1 MGDRREIEHRLL
13 SRTYYCAYKTATRLF
28 SKSVIMGL
36 GSIFTASLL
45 ALSAFSPVSAA
56 PSSSTDS
63 LEARTSSSWWL
74 SSIKRQGS
82 VPSNSNFTVFRNVKD
97 YGARGDGTT
106 DDTAA
111 INAAITAGNRCGR
124 GCDSSTTTP
133 ALVYFPKGTYVVSKP
148 IIQYYYT
155 QLVGDAVDIPTI
167 KSSANF
173 QGIAVIDSN
182 PYADGGVN
190 WYTNQN
196 NFFRHI
202 RNFKIDITA
211 QGKST
216 GTGLHW
222 QVAQAT
228 SLQNIQFDMI
238 KDKSSDNKQQGI
250 FTENGSG
257 GFMSDLT
264 FNGGNL
270 GVFWGAQQ
278 FTTRNLKFNGCR
290 TAIYMNWNWAWT
302 FHGLNIDSC
311 DIGLDMSSNGQDQ
324 QQVGAVLVQDSV
336 FSNTPVGIASRY
348 RTSQNGTSGT
358 LVVDNVDFSKNC
370 PAAVKNPQTNDI
382 ILDGNTKVQ
391 SWVQGRAYKGNS
403 GSAVQATQSPVTKPD
418 ALLDSSG
425 NIFTR
430 PKPQYNDVDVSKFVS
445 VKSKGAKGD
454 GVTDDTAAIQAAFDS
469 IGGDQIVYFDHGNY
483 VVTDTV
489 KVPKNVKVVG
499 EIWPVIFAGGNSN
512 FQDQSNPKPVFQVGN
527 PGDVGTVEMQDIIFS
542 TMGPQPGAILME
554 FNVAGKD
561 KGAAGLWDLHFR
573 VGGFEGTKLQSN
585 QCSKNPQKLSPPKP
599 ECIGAF
605 MLMHITS
612 QASAYLEN
620 TWFWVAD
627 HELDL
632 GDHNQINIYNG
643 RGILIESTK
652 GAWLWGTSSEHS
664 VLSNYQLTKAKNVYM
679 GLIQTETAYMQGN
692 PDAKV
697 PFKYNAKYS
706 DPDFSNCTGPKC
718 ARTWGLRAVD
728 SSDILIYGAGLYSFF
743 DNYDQKC
750 VNGNDCQDHILDIQN
765 SSVHIFGL
773 ATKSSINMQRRAK
786 VHFQY
791 SDSYI
796 FNFDIIYTTTLA
808 SISEPF

>member
-1 MGDRREIEHRLL
+1 
-13 SRTYYCAYKTATRLF
+13 
-28 SKSVIMGL
+28 MGL

-773 ATKSSINMQRRAK
+773 ATKSSINMVTLNNQPAALDKDNRN
-786 VHFQY
+786 
-791 SDSYI
+791 
-796 FNFDIIYTTTLA
+796 NFCAALA
-808 SISEPF
+808 SFSP